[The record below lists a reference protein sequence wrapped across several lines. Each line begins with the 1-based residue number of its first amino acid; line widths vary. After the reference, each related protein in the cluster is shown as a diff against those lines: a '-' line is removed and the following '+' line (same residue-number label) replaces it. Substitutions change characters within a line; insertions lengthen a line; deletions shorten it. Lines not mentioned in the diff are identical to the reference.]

1 MSKFA
6 VILPAAGGSSRFKH
20 PHYKKQFAPLAGRA
34 VWMHTAERFVN
45 RDDVSQ
51 VILAISAD
59 DREYFQDKFGSN
71 IAFMD
76 MELCTGGATRAETV
90 EKALAKVAEDADFV
104 CVHDAA
110 RPCVAEDWIT
120 RIFDAA
126 EKHDA
131 AIFALPIAGTV
142 KRVGANRE
150 IQETVDREG
159 LWEAQTPQVVRR
171 PLLLEAFSKRDGF
184 AATDEAQLL
193 ERIGVKVHVVPGSSI
208 NLKITTQDDL
218 KLAEQA
224 LKAVPKPNVF
234 GPAHPFKDDDM
245 WR

>member
-20 PHYKKQFAPLAGRA
+20 PHYKKQFAPLSGRA
-34 VWMHTAERFVN
+34 VWLHTAERFVN
-45 RDDVSQ
+45 RDDVDQ
-51 VILAISAD
+51 VILAISPD
-59 DREYFQDKFGSN
+59 DREYFSDKFGSN

-76 MELCTGGATRAETV
+76 MDLTTGGATRAETV
-90 EKALAKVAEDADFV
+90 EKALAKVKPEIDFV

-126 EKHDA
+126 KKHEA
-131 AIFALPIAGTV
+131 VIFGLPIAGTI
-142 KRVGANRE
+142 KRVSANHG
-150 IQETVDREG
+150 ITETVDREG
-159 LWEAQTPQVVRR
+159 LWEAQTPQVFARQ
-171 PLLLEAFSKRDGF
+171 LLLDAFAKRDGF

-193 ERIGVKVHVVPGSSI
+193 ERIGVDVHVLPGSPV
-208 NLKITTQDDL
+208 NLKITTQEDL
-218 KLAEQA
+218 RLAEHA
-224 LKAVPKPNVF
+224 LKAVPKPKAF